1 VPGLL
6 LEFSYEHNYIYIK
19 IIKLNNKYIQQGDK
33 MTICTLTEAA
43 KQQINT
49 LCKENECYAISL
61 NLKGGGCAGF
71 EYDWSTVAQQDID
84 SKDIVLDAGEGKFVV
99 GATSIM
105 FLIGTEVD
113 YVKSLIGSNFEIRN
127 PNAKSA
133 CGCGVSI
140 NFDMDKL
147 ATPAI

>member
-1 VPGLL
+1 M
-6 LEFSYEHNYIYIK
+6 S
-19 IIKLNNKYIQQGDK
+19 
-33 MTICTLTEAA
+33 ICTLTETA
-43 KQQINT
+43 KTQINAI
-49 LCKENECYAISL
+49 CEENKCYAVSL

-71 EYDWSTVAQQDID
+71 EYDWGTVATEQDVD
-84 SKDIVLDAGEGKFVV
+84 SKDILLDAGTGKFII

-105 FLIGTEVD
+105 FLAGTEID
-113 YVKSLIGSNFEIRN
+113 YVKSIVGANFEIRN

-133 CGCGVSI
+133 CGCGVSV